1 MAQNPPD
8 EMTARIDIDVD
19 TPTANIPPLRTIDLQ
34 AIVGVAR
41 LHIPKYLEMVKLE
54 STVRQA
60 ARDSIALKNFG
71 NIELKVSL
79 SIPDHEDVFQVR
91 PKQITISPGQ
101 ENEIMVEFFPMESG
115 KKSLER

>member
-1 MAQNPPD
+1 
-8 EMTARIDIDVD
+8 MTARIDIDVD

-91 PKQITISPGQ
+91 PKQIIIPPGQ